1 MKIRVDEKGRIKLP
15 SSLMKRYGIASGDSF
30 SVSEEDGQVILVQER
45 KKDPL
50 FDIPI
55 SEIKTWLESEA
66 IDDEMKKR
74 IISGWQEERK
84 ACRK

>member
-1 MKIRVDEKGRIKLP
+1 MRIRVDEKGRIKLP

-50 FDIPI
+50 FDILVRLA
-55 SEIKTWLESEA
+55 S
-66 IDDEMKKR
+66 
-74 IISGWQEERK
+74 
-84 ACRK
+84 